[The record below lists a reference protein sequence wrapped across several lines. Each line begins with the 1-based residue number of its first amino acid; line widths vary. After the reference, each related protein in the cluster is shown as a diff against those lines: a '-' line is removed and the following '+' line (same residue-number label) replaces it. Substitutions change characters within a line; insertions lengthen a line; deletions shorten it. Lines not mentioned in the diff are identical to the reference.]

1 MAAKSIIEEYLNE
14 VKENIYSPEKT
25 DRFID
30 EIRSS
35 LTDYVENNPDCD
47 FEDLVNQF
55 GTPEDVAREYLDSYA
70 YSSPKEISKK
80 NRRRRILI
88 IILIALLAALAAY
101 CIDISKHTQGK
112 ATDVVT
118 IYEEVPADNN

>member
-1 MAAKSIIEEYLNE
+1 MASKSIIEEYLNE
-14 VKENIYSPEKT
+14 VKENIYKL
-25 DRFID
+25 DKADGFMN

-55 GTPEDVAREYLDSYA
+55 GNPEDVAREFLDSYD
-70 YSSPKEISKK
+70 YSSPKEVSKK
-80 NRRRRILI
+80 NRRRRLLI
-88 IILIALLAALAAY
+88 IILIALLAALIAY
-101 CIDISKHTQGK
+101 CIDISMHTQGK
-112 ATDVVT
+112 ATDVIT

>member
-1 MAAKSIIEEYLNE
+1 MATTDIIEKYLNE

-55 GTPEDVAREYLDSYA
+55 GNPEDVAREYLDSYA

-88 IILIALLAALAAY
+88 IILIVLLAALIAY
-101 CIDISKHTQGK
+101 CIDISKQTQGK
-112 ATDVVT
+112 ATNVVT
-118 IYEEVPADNN
+118 IYEEVPVDNN

>member
-1 MAAKSIIEEYLNE
+1 MVAKSIIEEYLNE
-14 VKENIYSPEKT
+14 VKENIYRLEKT

-35 LTDYVENNPDCD
+35 LTDYVENNPDCV

-70 YSSPKEISKK
+70 YSSPKGISKK

-88 IILIALLAALAAY
+88 IILIVLLAALVAH
-101 CIDISKHTQGK
+101 CIDISKQTQGK

-118 IYEEVPADNN
+118 IYEEAPADNN

>member
-1 MAAKSIIEEYLNE
+1 MATTDIIEKYLNE
-14 VKENIYSPEKT
+14 VKENIYGLEKT

-30 EIRSS
+30 EIRNS

-55 GTPEDVAREYLDSYA
+55 GNPEDVAREYLDSYA

-88 IILIALLAALAAY
+88 IILIVLLAALIAY
-101 CIDISKHTQGK
+101 CIDISKQTQGK
-112 ATDVVT
+112 ATNVVT
-118 IYEEVPADNN
+118 IYEEVPVDNN

>member
-55 GTPEDVAREYLDSYA
+55 GTPEDVAREDLDSYA

-101 CIDISKHTQGK
+101 CIDISKQTQGK

>member
-1 MAAKSIIEEYLNE
+1 MVAKSIIEEYLNE
-14 VKENIYSPEKT
+14 VKENIYRLEKT

-35 LTDYVENNPDCD
+35 LTDYVENNPDCV

-88 IILIALLAALAAY
+88 IILIVLLAALVAH
-101 CIDISKHTQGK
+101 CIDISKQTQGK

-118 IYEEVPADNN
+118 IYEEAPADNN

>member
-1 MAAKSIIEEYLNE
+1 MVAKSIIEEYLNE
-14 VKENIYSPEKT
+14 VKENIYRLEKT

-88 IILIALLAALAAY
+88 IILIVLLAALVAH
-101 CIDISKHTQGK
+101 CIDISKQTQGK

-118 IYEEVPADNN
+118 IYEEAPADNN

>member
-14 VKENIYSPEKT
+14 VKENIYRLEKT

-55 GTPEDVAREYLDSYA
+55 GSPEDVAREYLDSYA
-70 YSSPKEISKK
+70 YSSPKEISKT

-88 IILIALLAALAAY
+88 IILAVLLAALIAY
-101 CIDISKHTQGK
+101 CIDISKQTQGK